1 MNKLKQQILSIEPRD
16 KDYEA
21 ANQELDFNIK
31 KYNFRERK
39 YYANYILFF
48 SVACFAAIM
57 ALVLVTAICASK
69 SVKFLDTSV
78 LIALIGLLGTNII
91 GILIVIVKYL
101 FKDV

>member
-1 MNKLKQQILSIEPRD
+1 LRNTIINLEPKD

-39 YYANYILFF
+39 YYANYVLYFT
-48 SVACFAAIM
+48 VACFAAIM

-69 SVKFLDTSV
+69 GVKFLDTSV
-78 LIALIGLLGTNII
+78 LISLIGLLSTNII
-91 GILIVIVKYL
+91 GVLVIIVKYL
-101 FKDV
+101 FKGH

>member
-39 YYANYILFF
+39 YYANYIFF
-48 SVACFAAIM
+48 FTVACFTAIM

-69 SVKFLDTSV
+69 GIMFLDTSV
-78 LIALIGLLGTNII
+78 LISLIGLLGTNII

>member
-1 MNKLKQQILSIEPRD
+1 MNKLKQQILSIEPKD
-16 KDYEA
+16 TDYEA
-21 ANQELDFNIK
+21 ANKELDFNIK

-48 SVACFAAIM
+48 TVACFAAIM

-69 SVKFLDTSV
+69 GVKFLDTSV

-91 GILIVIVKYL
+91 GVLVIIVKYL
-101 FKDV
+101 FKGD

>member
-1 MNKLKQQILSIEPRD
+1 MNKLKQQILSIKPKD

-48 SVACFAAIM
+48 TVGCFTAVM

-69 SVKFLDTSV
+69 GVKFLDTSV

-91 GILIVIVKYL
+91 GVLVIIVKYL
-101 FKDV
+101 FK